1 MTGCVRYQTDTA
13 YDDVYVCAD
22 AINSGTW
29 GYNNL
34 QWYGMTWYHKFTEK
48 FHVAFEAY
56 TLSQRNVLNITDPA
70 GIIAGG
76 GYPFAP
82 GIIQFNAPNFAH
94 CSDPNAITCT
104 ARVVTALAYWNYK
117 VTPLDNIS
125 LRTEYYHDEEGQ
137 RTGTPTRLCRRGP
150 RVAAL
155 VLAADRDASGSDLL
169 QVLQRA
175 GLQRQFQCYAGPDPD
190 EQILHVVVRGGHNL
204 AFLTGGTGNERGG
217 VLRG

>member
-1 MTGCVRYQTDTA
+1 MTKNWFVQLGVTVGTEAMPWHVGQTVPNPFPNPVFPGTTMPTDPGARPSITGCIRYQTDSA
-13 YDDVYVCAD
+13 YDNVYVCAD
-22 AINSGTW
+22 AINNGTW

-34 QWYGMTWYHKFTEK
+34 QWYGLTWYHKFTEK

-117 VTPLDNIS
+117 VTPLDN
-125 LRTEYYHDEEGQ
+125 Y
-137 RTGTPTRLCRRGP
+137 
-150 RVAAL
+150 
-155 VLAADRDASGSDLL
+155 LAADR
-169 QVLQRA
+169 VLS
-175 GLQRQFQCYAGPDPD
+175 
-190 EQILHVVVRGGHNL
+190 
-204 AFLTGGTGNERGG
+204 
-217 VLRG
+217 